1 MPETDTSRFYF
12 TRTASVLQSC
22 SGTLSFFS
30 SATIIYII
38 LKSKSNTEY
47 HRIMVFMAFW
57 DMVSSSMF
65 AISTIPMPKDVI
77 YPYGGPSFGNIRT
90 CEAQAFLIWVGIP
103 FTSSTNMLL
112 NIYYL
117 CTVRYKINEDS
128 FRKYARIFLVVAT
141 CAILPLPIFFAATG
155 FFNPHPFKT
164 VCCAGPYPYDC
175 YDGTDIPC
183 IRGGSYSMSNLNTLA
198 EIYAVSI
205 FGLQF
210 VVLIMSMILIVLTF
224 HSSDRAPARKC
235 ERATSGTNDLLN
247 LETKKS
253 MTRVVMQ
260 QAMMYIFA
268 YLLTIPLLIAA
279 FYEEHEGWSQFAIAK
294 QVLAPL
300 QGFFNALIFIYHKI
314 ENLQRLKPQLSFWDS
329 LSVVLC
335 NPSQVPHVIIS
346 GISLVESSSKTDLVG
361 SAKSY
366 PSEPSFESSLAL
378 SNPYAKVSDAE
389 TYHPLSYYQAI
400 RDTLE
405 RASLPSN
412 RMKEDE
418 REEQDFPFG
427 NAVIV
432 SGDLLTV
439 FEDKQ
444 ESTAEDQI

>member
-1 MPETDTSRFYF
+1 
-12 TRTASVLQSC
+12 
-22 SGTLSFFS
+22 
-30 SATIIYII
+30 
-38 LKSKSNTEY
+38 
-47 HRIMVFMAFW
+47 MVFMAFW

-128 FRKYARIFLVVAT
+128 FRKYAQIFLVVAT

-346 GISLVESSSKTDLVG
+346 GISLVESSSKNAQGVPESAPSRSETSPNRSVPSDLVG

-366 PSEPSFESSLAL
+366 PSEPSFEPSLAL
-378 SNPYAKVSDAE
+378 SNPYVKVSDAE
-389 TYHPLSYYQAI
+389 TYHGEKEEVTRSYYQAI
-400 RDTLE
+400 RDNLE
-405 RASLPSN
+405 RTSLSSN

-432 SGDLLTV
+432 SGDLSTI

-444 ESTAEDQI
+444 DFTAEDQI

>member
-1 MPETDTSRFYF
+1 
-12 TRTASVLQSC
+12 
-22 SGTLSFFS
+22 
-30 SATIIYII
+30 
-38 LKSKSNTEY
+38 
-47 HRIMVFMAFW
+47 
-57 DMVSSSMF
+57 
-65 AISTIPMPKDVI
+65 
-77 YPYGGPSFGNIRT
+77 
-90 CEAQAFLIWVGIP
+90 
-103 FTSSTNMLL
+103 
-112 NIYYL
+112 
-117 CTVRYKINEDS
+117 
-128 FRKYARIFLVVAT
+128 
-141 CAILPLPIFFAATG
+141 
-155 FFNPHPFKT
+155 
-164 VCCAGPYPYDC
+164 
-175 YDGTDIPC
+175 
-183 IRGGSYSMSNLNTLA
+183 MSNLNTLA

-366 PSEPSFESSLAL
+366 PSEPSFEPSLAL
-378 SNPYAKVSDAE
+378 SNPYVKVSDAE
-389 TYHPLSYYQAI
+389 TYHGEKEEVTRSYYQAI
-400 RDTLE
+400 RDNLE
-405 RASLPSN
+405 RTSLSSN

-432 SGDLLTV
+432 SGDLSTI

-444 ESTAEDQI
+444 EFTAEDQI